1 MVDFR
6 LFAAAPPEALPID
19 GLPIDGLLLDAP
31 LVDAPAKLAVRTLPR
46 PRGNRPTRSVELD
59 LWRQGLQRVAGI
71 DEVGRGALA
80 GPVVSAA
87 VTLAP
92 NARPAWLRDV
102 RDSKALTPRQRSRL
116 APLIK
121 ASVADWGVGWAT
133 RDEIDRHGIVPAT
146 RLSMQRAVA
155 ALRDVPEFVLV
166 DGTDRHDFP
175 CGFEAIKKGDAR
187 VTSIAAA
194 SVVAKVARDAWMEA
208 ISGRNPTF
216 NFASN
221 KGYSSAAHLR
231 SLADQGP
238 CSEHRRSFAPVR
250 EAAGDAPREL
260 SLPFDC

>member
-1 MVDFR
+1 MVDS
-6 LFAAAPPEALPID
+6 APVVAVPSEAR
-19 GLPIDGLLLDAP
+19 LLD
-31 LVDAPAKLAVRTLPR
+31 VPAKLTLRPLPR
-46 PRGNRPTRSVELD
+46 SRGNRPTRTAELD
-59 LWRQGLQRVAGI
+59 LWRQGIRLVAGI

-87 VTLAP
+87 VALEP
-92 NARPAWLRDV
+92 RARPRWLRDV

-121 ASVADWGVGWAT
+121 ATVADWGVGWAT
-133 RDEIDRHGIVPAT
+133 HQEIDRHGIAQAT
-146 RLSMQRAVA
+146 RLSMHRALG

-175 CGFEAIKKGDAR
+175 CRFEAIKKGDAR

-208 ISGRNPTF
+208 ISGRHPQF
-216 NFASN
+216 DFRSN

-231 SLADQGP
+231 SLMSGGP
-238 CSEHRRSFAPVR
+238 CTEHRRSFAPVR
-250 EAAGDAPREL
+250 QAAGDAPREIG
-260 SLPFDC
+260 LPLGL

>member
-1 MVDFR
+1 MVDSR
-6 LFAAAPPEALPID
+6 LFTAAPPEAR
-19 GLPIDGLLLDAP
+19 LLDAP
-31 LVDAPAKLAVRTLPR
+31 LLDAPAKLSLRALPR
-46 PRGNRPTRSVELD
+46 PRGNRPTRSAELN

-92 NARPAWLRDV
+92 NARPAWLRDL

-133 RDEIDRHGIVPAT
+133 RDEIDRHGIVQAT
-146 RLSMQRAVA
+146 RLSMQRALA

-208 ISGRNPTF
+208 ISGRNPRY

-231 SLADQGP
+231 SLAAHGP

-260 SLPFDC
+260 SLPFNF

>member
-1 MVDFR
+1 
-6 LFAAAPPEALPID
+6 
-19 GLPIDGLLLDAP
+19 
-31 LVDAPAKLAVRTLPR
+31 
-46 PRGNRPTRSVELD
+46 
-59 LWRQGLQRVAGI
+59 VAGI

-121 ASVADWGVGWAT
+121 ATVADWGVGWAT
-133 RDEIDRHGIVPAT
+133 RNEIDRHGIVQAT
-146 RLSMQRAVA
+146 RLSMQRALD

-175 CGFEAIKKGDAR
+175 CSFEAIKKGDAR

-208 ISGRNPTF
+208 ISGRYP
-216 NFASN
+216 NFDFRSN
-221 KGYSSAAHLR
+221 KGYSSAAHLS
-231 SLADQGP
+231 SLAAHGP

-250 EAAGDAPREL
+250 ESAADEPREL
-260 SLPFDC
+260 ALPFDF